1 MPEVRSADWS
11 KIKFRCQVIA
21 VQDRETFR
29 VQVEDRD
36 IDFDE
41 ERMHWDYLGAQICS
55 LNGKQIWMRA
65 ASIPNDLRR
74 LNAVFWIAHDN
85 AIVPSG
91 QTRKRLTFRHEADS
105 EPEIVA
111 ATDQV
116 EW

>member
-11 KIKFRCQVIA
+11 KIKFRCQAIA

-36 IDFDE
+36 IELDE
-41 ERMHWDYLGAQICS
+41 EMHHWDYLGARICS

-65 ASIPNDLRR
+65 ASIPDDLRG

-85 AIVPSG
+85 AIIPA
-91 QTRKRLTFRHEADS
+91 QQAPKRLTFRGEEDL
-105 EPEIVA
+105 EPEVIA
-111 ATDQV
+111 ATDQL

>member
-36 IDFDE
+36 IEFDE
-41 ERMHWDYLGAQICS
+41 QKMHGDYLGAQICS

-85 AIVPSG
+85 AIAK
-91 QTRKRLTFRHEADS
+91 TRKRLTFRHEADS

-111 ATDQV
+111 ATDQA